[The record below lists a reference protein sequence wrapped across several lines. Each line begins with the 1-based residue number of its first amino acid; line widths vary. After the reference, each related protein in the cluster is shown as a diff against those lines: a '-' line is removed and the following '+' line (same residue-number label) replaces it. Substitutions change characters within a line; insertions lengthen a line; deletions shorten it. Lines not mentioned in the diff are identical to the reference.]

1 MLKVL
6 NWVFQTL
13 IKLAYSLVVGVIAV
27 VAVIICAVMGI
38 FFWPINKLIELYD
51 RKIHA

>member
-13 IKLAYSLVVGVIAV
+13 IKLAFSLVVGCAALVAIV
-27 VAVIICAVMGI
+27 VCAGVGIC
-38 FFWPINKLIELYD
+38 FWPINKGIQFFD
-51 RKIHA
+51 RKINA